1 MRRLLLAAAIGAVV
15 LGAAGCSTDQ
25 TPSAGVTPQAG
36 VPAGAGATLPGAV
49 LPGASLPGAS
59 LPGGA
64 SAPANGSKP
73 GGAAGANAGDAA
85 LAGNTQAICNQAAKT
100 GGQFG
105 SMFAQDVKLLIDA
118 ESAKDQDL
126 SGKVKQKTARD
137 VENYSFA
144 LNDMSKLAADP
155 TVKQALADMSKQM
168 TALKGDVRKIDDKK
182 LDQLRATLD
191 KACGT

>member
-15 LGAAGCSTDQ
+15 LGAAGCSADQ
-25 TPSAGVTPQAG
+25 SPSATVTPQAG
-36 VPAGAGATLPGAV
+36 VPADGGAPV
-49 LPGASLPGAS
+49 PGAS

-64 SAPANGSKP
+64 SAPANGAKP
-73 GGAAGANAGDAA
+73 GGATGANAGDAA

-105 SMFAQDVKLLIDA
+105 SMFASDLKLLIDA
-118 ESAKDQDL
+118 ESAKDQVM
-126 SGKVKQKTARD
+126 SGKVKQKTTRD
-137 VENYSFA
+137 VENYAFA
-144 LNDMSKLAADP
+144 LNDLSKLAADP
-155 TVKQALADMSKQM
+155 TVKQALADMSKQT

-191 KACGT
+191 KACGN

>member
-1 MRRLLLAAAIGAVV
+1 MRRLFLAAAIGAVV
-15 LGAAGCSTDQ
+15 LGAAGCSADQ
-25 TPSAGVTPQAG
+25 APSAGVTPQAG
-36 VPAGAGATLPGAV
+36 ATAGA
-49 LPGASLPGAS
+49 GAS

-73 GGAAGANAGDAA
+73 GGTAGTNAGDAA

-105 SMFAQDVKLLIDA
+105 SMFAQDLKLLIDA
-118 ESAKDQDL
+118 ESAKDQLL

-144 LNDMSKLAADP
+144 LNDLSKLAADP
-155 TVKQALADMSKQM
+155 TVKQALADMSKQV

-182 LDQLRATLD
+182 LDSLRATLD
-191 KACGT
+191 KACGN

>member
-15 LGAAGCSTDQ
+15 LGTAGCSTDDK
-25 TPSAGVTPQAG
+25 TPSAAATPQVG
-36 VPAGAGATLPGAV
+36 VSVGAGATLPA
-49 LPGASLPGAS
+49 
-59 LPGGA
+59 GA

-105 SMFAQDVKLLIDA
+105 SMFAQDLKLLIDA

-144 LNDMSKLAADP
+144 LNDLSKLAADA
-155 TVKQALADMSKQM
+155 TVKQALADMGKQV

-182 LDQLRATLD
+182 LDSLRATLD
-191 KACGT
+191 KACGK

>member
-15 LGAAGCSTDQ
+15 LGTAGCSIDK
-25 TPSAGVTPQAG
+25 TPSAAVTPQAAA
-36 VPAGAGATLPGAV
+36 PAGA
-49 LPGASLPGAS
+49 GAS

-64 SAPANGSKP
+64 SSAPANGSKP

-105 SMFAQDVKLLIDA
+105 SMFAQDLKLLIDA

-144 LNDMSKLAADP
+144 LNDLSKLAADP
-155 TVKQALADMSKQM
+155 TVKQALADMSRQV

-182 LDQLRATLD
+182 LDGLRATLD
-191 KACGT
+191 KACGK